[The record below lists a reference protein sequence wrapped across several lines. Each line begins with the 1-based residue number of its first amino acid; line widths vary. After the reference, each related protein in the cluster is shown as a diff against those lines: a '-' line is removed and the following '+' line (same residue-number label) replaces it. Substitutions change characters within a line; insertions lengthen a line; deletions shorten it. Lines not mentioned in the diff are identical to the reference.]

1 MKNSSGKELIKDLF
15 KNVLQNQSVDIEIIK
30 KYISEKYIQYVDGKE
45 LRFEQF
51 VEHIK
56 KQKEVIESIKVD
68 FISMVEE
75 NNIVFTN
82 HIVSINKKDNSFVKV
97 KVIAEFIIE
106 NEKLVKCDEL
116 TFLLNGS
123 SEDKDLGSR
132 H

>member
-1 MKNSSGKELIKDLF
+1 MKNSSGKELIKNLF

-116 TFLLNGS
+116 TLLLNGS

>member
-1 MKNSSGKELIKDLF
+1 MKNFSGKELIKNLF

>member
-15 KNVLQNQSVDIEIIK
+15 KNVLQKQSVDIEIIK

>member
-1 MKNSSGKELIKDLF
+1 MKNFSGKELIKNLF

-82 HIVSINKKDNSFVKV
+82 HIVSIKKKDNSFVKV

-116 TFLLNGS
+116 TYLLNGS